1 MSELGPE
8 SKFLRLRYPGTCS
21 RCGSTLSAKSLAAY
35 DRGAKQL
42 TCRDCVE
49 NPTSVPGPVQQDGD
63 RPGLEPGSQARGGV
77 ASSDA
82 ATEFQV
88 DPGVPGGSA
97 RREQQ
102 RRQIQRE
109 QRIRN
114 RHPRLGG
121 LILAISDEPQSTTA
135 WDVGATG
142 EELLGAGLDRLSD
155 RGVRMLHDRR
165 IPGSKANLDHIAI
178 TASGVYVI
186 DAKRYRR
193 QRPRLEVDGG
203 LFRARTERLVVGSRD
218 RTTLVAGMKMQVQVV
233 TRAIEYL
240 SNGRPTPT
248 VAGVL
253 CFLDADWPLV
263 GGSFAISGIFVEWP
277 KKTYARLTQPGSLDQ
292 TLTDT
297 WHRELAD
304 AFPRA

>member
-1 MSELGPE
+1 MSEVGPE
-8 SKFLRLRYPGTCS
+8 SKLLRLRYPGTCS

-35 DRGAKQL
+35 DGGAKQL

-49 NPTSVPGPVQQDGD
+49 NPTSVPGPVRRDGNG
-63 RPGLEPGSQARGGV
+63 PGLEPASRAQARVGV
-77 ASSDA
+77 APSDA
-82 ATEFQV
+82 AAEFQV

-165 IPGSKANLDHIAI
+165 IPGSKANL
-178 TASGVYVI
+178 TTSPS
-186 DAKRYRR
+186 RR
-193 QRPRLEVDGG
+193 Q
-203 LFRARTERLVVGSRD
+203 ACT
-218 RTTLVAGMKMQVQVV
+218 
-233 TRAIEYL
+233 
-240 SNGRPTPT
+240 
-248 VAGVL
+248 
-253 CFLDADWPLV
+253 
-263 GGSFAISGIFVEWP
+263 
-277 KKTYARLTQPGSLDQ
+277 
-292 TLTDT
+292 
-297 WHRELAD
+297 
-304 AFPRA
+304 